1 MADLININN
10 PIYASPL
17 NQNFNSLNDELEQVK
32 GAGYTDQ
39 TIRQN
44 YDLIKILENNVEQIV
59 NKIPVENYEDLAT
72 EYPDPEIGFAVFIKG
87 TDNITERSFYYF
99 MDGINKIQNG
109 ADNVNW
115 IVFDGNSV
123 VNPTHLHIIATR
135 NQDDT
140 DEDGVVE
147 LPSNLIPNTEYT
159 LTYEVKDNSKL
170 FSSTLYVDNSI
181 V

>member
-1 MADLININN
+1 MV
-10 PIYASPL
+10 
-17 NQNFNSLNDELEQVK
+17 Q
-32 GAGYTDQ
+32 
-39 TIRQN
+39 
-44 YDLIKILENNVEQIV
+44 
-59 NKIPVENYEDLAT
+59 
-72 EYPDPEIGFAVFIKG
+72 
-87 TDNITERSFYYF
+87 
-99 MDGINKIQNG
+99 
-109 ADNVNW
+109 DNVNW

-181 V
+181 IENHLALDTSLGKHSVVFTTKSIIDDNKLRLILNNGYISVVSVDIQVISIKTDTEKKMV